1 MAMLNNQS
9 RAENWLC
16 EKPNKNMVAKK
27 KINTEQNP
35 LLYLFAFFLY
45 QSFMSSRF
53 IETKKHIKL
62 VESPYFPVAR
72 GRITE

>member
-27 KINTEQNP
+27 NTDKHRTK
-35 LLYLFAFFLY
+35 
-45 QSFMSSRF
+45 SFTVFVCILSLPIF
-53 IETKKHIKL
+53 HVIAIH
-62 VESPYFPVAR
+62 
-72 GRITE
+72 